1 MGAILSALEP
11 ESAELEPF
19 VNWLSAE
26 LGLTPSAR
34 LQPVIREW
42 LESGAVARAIT
53 AEGANTPPASSEE
66 ANTPPASSEIVDV
79 NLFIGTIAPAVLAH
93 DSALADARRHLVP
106 AMSVKQFWELTA
118 AHLLTRARAELPLL
132 LRRDAARDALRRQRA
147 TWAAAW
153 REPAPALHQLD
164 DGALLAVAA
173 ALPDAAALLALGA
186 TCRALYP
193 LAHADVAWLRRFR
206 LDFEDATPPADG
218 CRAAYEAVARGGG
231 RVPPGVTD
239 AVHAH
244 LSATW
249 GSPSVKYA
257 GWGAAHLEVAVLWRT
272 ARAVGVRATFEYML
286 DSDEYVWGGRATEEL
301 RLAAVDPRRGEWGE
315 PTPLRGA
322 TMRGAAAVLAEH
334 GLREA
339 DGGGLEE
346 MVDFG

>member
-1 MGAILSALEP
+1 MGALLSSLEP
-11 ESAELEPF
+11 ESPDLEPL
-19 VNWLSAE
+19 VNWLSAQ
-26 LGLTPSAR
+26 LGLAPSAR

-42 LESGAVARAIT
+42 LESGTFARAIT
-53 AEGANTPPASSEE
+53 AEGADIPPAT
-66 ANTPPASSEIVDV
+66 TPAAEFDV
-79 NLFIGTIAPAVLAH
+79 AACAPALLAH
-93 DSALADARRHLVP
+93 DSALADARRRLVP
-106 AMSVKQFWELTA
+106 AMSVQQFWELTA
-118 AHLLTRARAELPLL
+118 GHLLTRARAELPLL
-132 LRRDAARDALRRQRA
+132 LRRDAARDAP
-147 TWAAAW
+147 AA
-153 REPAPALHQLD
+153 RHVGRGVGEPAAALHQLD

-193 LAHADVAWLRRFR
+193 PRTRTCWLLRFR
-206 LDFEDATPPADG
+206 RDFEDAAPPTDG
-218 CRAAYEAVARGGG
+218 CRAAYEAVAHGGG

-239 AVHAH
+239 AVHSH

-272 ARAVGVRATFEYML
+272 ASAVGVRATFEYML

-315 PTPLRGA
+315 PTPL

-346 MVDFG
+346 MVGFS

>member
-1 MGAILSALEP
+1 M
-11 ESAELEPF
+11 
-19 VNWLSAE
+19 
-26 LGLTPSAR
+26 
-34 LQPVIREW
+34 
-42 LESGAVARAIT
+42 ARAYT
-53 AEGANTPPASSEE
+53 AGGSYIPPATEFNV
-66 ANTPPASSEIVDV
+66 AAC
-79 NLFIGTIAPAVLAH
+79 APALLAY
-93 DSALADARRHLVP
+93 DSELADARRRLVP

-118 AHLLTRARAELPLL
+118 AHLLTRARSDLPLL

-186 TCRALYP
+186 TCGALYP
-193 LAHADVAWLRRFR
+193 LAHADAAWLLRFR
-206 LDFEDATPPADG
+206 RDFVDSAIPADG

-272 ARAVGVRATFEYML
+272 AIAVGVRATFEYML

-301 RLAAVDPRRGEWGE
+301 RLAAVDPRRGEWGA
-315 PTPLRGA
+315 PTPL
-322 TMRGAAAVLAEH
+322 TMRGAAAVLAEQ

-339 DGGGLEE
+339 DGGLEE

>member
-1 MGAILSALEP
+1 MGALLSSAFDQESADLEP
-11 ESAELEPF
+11 LVA
-19 VNWLSAE
+19 WLSAE

-42 LESGAVARAIT
+42 LESGTVARSIA

-66 ANTPPASSEIVDV
+66 ASTPPASSEIVDV
-79 NLFIGTIAPAVLAH
+79 DLFINTIAPALLAH
-93 DSALADARRHLVP
+93 DSALADARRRLVP
-106 AMSVKQFWELTA
+106 AMPVKKFWELTA

-193 LAHADVAWLRRFR
+193 LAHADAAWLLRFR
-206 LDFEDATPPADG
+206 LDFVDAAPPADG
-218 CRAAYEAVARGGG
+218 CRAAYEAVATSGG
-231 RVPPGVTD
+231 RVPPASPTR
-239 AVHAH
+239 HAH

-272 ARAVGVRATFEYML
+272 ASAVGVRATFEYML

-315 PTPLRGA
+315 PTPL

-339 DGGGLEE
+339 DGGLEE
-346 MVDFG
+346 MLDLG

>member
-1 MGAILSALEP
+1 M
-11 ESAELEPF
+11 
-19 VNWLSAE
+19 
-26 LGLTPSAR
+26 
-34 LQPVIREW
+34 
-42 LESGAVARAIT
+42 
-53 AEGANTPPASSEE
+53 
-66 ANTPPASSEIVDV
+66 
-79 NLFIGTIAPAVLAH
+79 
-93 DSALADARRHLVP
+93 
-106 AMSVKQFWELTA
+106 
-118 AHLLTRARAELPLL
+118 TRARAELPLL

-193 LAHADVAWLRRFR
+193 LAHADAAWLRRFR
-206 LDFEDATPPADG
+206 LDFCDATPPADG

-231 RVPPGVTD
+231 RVPSGATA

-272 ARAVGVRATFEYML
+272 ASAVGVRATFEYML

-315 PTPLRGA
+315 PTPL

-346 MVDFG
+346 MVDLG

>member
-1 MGAILSALEP
+1 MVA
-11 ESAELEPF
+11 
-19 VNWLSAE
+19 WLSAE

-34 LQPVIREW
+34 LQAVIREW
-42 LESGAVARAIT
+42 LESGAVARAI
-53 AEGANTPPASSEE
+53 AEEGAEIPPAT
-66 ANTPPASSEIVDV
+66 TPETEFDV
-79 NLFIGTIAPAVLAH
+79 AACAPALLAH
-93 DSALADARRHLVP
+93 DPGLADLRRNLVP
-106 AMSVKQFWELTA
+106 AMPVKKFWELA
-118 AHLLTRARAELPLL
+118 AGHLLTRARAELPFL

-193 LAHADVAWLRRFR
+193 LAHADAAWLLRVR
-206 LDFEDATPPADG
+206 LDFVDAAPPAAD
-218 CRAAYEAVARGGG
+218 CRATYEAVARGGG
-231 RVPPGVTD
+231 RVPSGVTD

-244 LSATW
+244 LSVTW

-272 ARAVGVRATFEYML
+272 ASAVGVRATFEYML

-315 PTPLRGA
+315 PTPL

-339 DGGGLEE
+339 DGGLEE
-346 MVDFG
+346 MLDLG

>member
-1 MGAILSALEP
+1 MSALEP
-11 ESAELEPF
+11 EIADLEPL

-26 LGLTPSAR
+26 LGLAPSAR
-34 LQPVIREW
+34 LKPAIREW
-42 LESGAVARAIT
+42 LESGTVARAIA
-53 AEGANTPPASSEE
+53 AEAAHTPPAS
-66 ANTPPASSEIVDV
+66 TEIDV
-79 NLFIGTIAPAVLAH
+79 GLFIDTIAPALLAH
-93 DSALADARRHLVP
+93 DSALADARRRLVP

-118 AHLLTRARAELPLL
+118 GHLLARARAELPLL

-193 LAHADVAWLRRFR
+193 LAHADAAWLRRFR
-206 LDFEDATPPADG
+206 VDFCDAAPPADG

-239 AVHAH
+239 AVHSH

-272 ARAVGVRATFEYML
+272 ASAVGVRATFEYML

-315 PTPLRGA
+315 PTPLM
-322 TMRGAAAVLAEH
+322 MRGAAAVLAEH

-346 MVDFG
+346 MVELG

>member
-1 MGAILSALEP
+1 MSALEP
-11 ESAELEPF
+11 EIADLEPL

-26 LGLTPSAR
+26 LGLAPSAR

-42 LESGAVARAIT
+42 LESGTVARAIA
-53 AEGANTPPASSEE
+53 AEGAEIPAATTPAAEF
-66 ANTPPASSEIVDV
+66 DV
-79 NLFIGTIAPAVLAH
+79 AACAPALLAH
-93 DSALADARRHLVP
+93 DSALADARRRLVP
-106 AMSVKQFWELTA
+106 AMSVQQFWELTA
-118 AHLLTRARAELPLL
+118 GHLLARARAELPLL

-193 LAHADVAWLRRFR
+193 LAHADAAWLRRFR
-206 LDFEDATPPADG
+206 RDFEDATPPADG
-218 CRAAYEAVARGGG
+218 CRAAYEAVAHGGG

-272 ARAVGVRATFEYML
+272 ASAVGVRATFEYML

-315 PTPLRGA
+315 PTPL

-334 GLREA
+334 GLREV